1 MMQGSTRLEDRYG
14 LPVTTNSTKAVEQW
28 VEGLDL
34 LLSYEYGQDERFGEA
49 LAADEQFALV
59 CAALALSLMAQ
70 GRVSESRAH
79 IERARSLA
87 ANVSPRERRQVDVI
101 GLYIDGKGPQSL
113 ALLREHL
120 AEFPRDI
127 LMLRQAQS
135 LYAVGCSGAGVRNF
149 PWELRSLLDS
159 VESEYG
165 DDWAFL
171 GSYAFAHHETGELGQ
186 ARRMAERSLE
196 QRPTSAWAAHSVT
209 HVYFETGD
217 HPGGTQF
224 LEDWLPSL
232 DRRAPF
238 HIHLSWHLA
247 LAELATGRYQRVLE
261 LYEDRIRP
269 AVTAK
274 SIASLSDSAS
284 LLWRFQMYGD
294 SPHPPLPWEEV
305 RDLATPAADSP
316 GPASRDAY
324 AAMAFAAAGD
334 REDLGRLLRRL
345 QGLADQGDPL
355 AAEVTV
361 PLVKGIG
368 EFADGAYDDAISLLE
383 PLLGQLT
390 RIGQSHAQR
399 EVFEDT
405 LLEAYLRAARFDKA
419 EEMLRSRLAQ
429 RPSPRDTYWLGRAQA
444 NGGKPD
450 EAAASLRSA
459 MQEWRGADPD
469 SAEVGSLNR
478 LAKRVSP
485 GL

>member
-1 MMQGSTRLEDRYG
+1 MQQRGRIEDRYG
-14 LPVTTNSTKAVEQW
+14 LPVTTGSTRAVEQW

-34 LLSYEYGQDERFGEA
+34 LLSYEYGQDEKLREA
-49 LAADEQFALV
+49 LAADERFALA
-59 CAALALSLMAQ
+59 CAALAMSLLVQ
-70 GRVSESRAH
+70 GRVSESRSH
-79 IERARSLA
+79 IERARSMA
-87 ANVSPRERRQVDVI
+87 VNVSPREHRQVDVI
-101 GLYIDGKGPQSL
+101 TLYIDGKGPQAL

-127 LMLRQAQS
+127 LMLRQAQA

-159 VESEYG
+159 VEPEYG

-171 GSYAFAHHETGELGQ
+171 GSYAFAHHETGEFGQ
-186 ARRMAERSLE
+186 ARRMAERALE

-238 HIHLSWHLA
+238 HVHLSWHLA
-247 LAELATGRYQRVLE
+247 LAELAAGHYRRVLD

-294 SPHPPLPWEEV
+294 SLPPLPWAEV
-305 RDLATPAADSP
+305 RDLATPAADAP

-324 AAMAFAAAGD
+324 AAMAFAAAGAE
-334 REDLGRLLRRL
+334 EDLRRLLRRL
-345 QGLADQGDPL
+345 QGLGDQGDSL
-355 AAEVTV
+355 ADEVTI

-368 EFADGAYDDAISLLE
+368 KFAQGAYDDAISLLE
-383 PLLGQLT
+383 PLLGHLT

-405 LLEAYLRAARFDKA
+405 LLEAYLRADQFDKA

-429 RPSPRDTYWLGRAQA
+429 RPSPRDMYWLGRAQA
-444 NGGKPD
+444 TAGKPD
-450 EAAASLRSA
+450 EAAASLRTV
-459 MQEWRGADPD
+459 MQEWRDADPD
-469 SAEVGSLNR
+469 SAEVGNLNR
-478 LAKRVSP
+478 LIGRVSS